1 MIVTANSKIGHIIRE
16 NPAAIT
22 AIASVNKHFEKLR
35 NPVLRK
41 LLANRVTV
49 AEAARIGNC
58 DISVLFEKL
67 TGIGFVCEQA
77 AAPVNVSTAGSSSI
91 TALPASEA
99 SSPAGITATTTS
111 SAVSHLLSAAIAD
124 ADKAKAV
131 LLDVRADLA
140 GGTDPFKKI
149 MQCVNSMSPG
159 QTLCLVN
166 SFVPLPLIKI
176 LEKKSFSCE
185 VEQITT
191 EKVHTFFKKMNGA
204 ALVAQPAEGI
214 AVDNTAFEK
223 LLQQFEGHTEE
234 IDVRLLEMPLPMVT
248 ILESLATLAPHQL
261 LKVEHR
267 KVPLLLLPELQL
279 RGYKYVQR
287 SIGEHHVQILIYKE
301 GVQGGASSQTI

>member
-1 MIVTANSKIGHIIRE
+1 MIVTASSKIGHIIKE

-58 DISVLFEKL
+58 DISILFEKL
-67 TGIGFVCEQA
+67 TGIGFVCEHA
-77 AAPVNVSTAGSSSI
+77 DTSTA
-91 TALPASEA
+91 TR
-99 SSPAGITATTTS
+99 
-111 SAVSHLLSAAIAD
+111 VLSAAIAA
-124 ADKAKAV
+124 ADKAQAV
-131 LLDVRADLA
+131 VLDVRADLA
-140 GGTDPFKKI
+140 GGNDPFKKI

-166 SFVPLPLIKI
+166 SFVPLPLIRI
-176 LEKKSFSCE
+176 LEKKSFTCE
-185 VEQITT
+185 IEQITA

-204 ALVAQPAEGI
+204 AVVAQPAEGI
-214 AVDNTAFEK
+214 TVDNIVFER
-223 LLQQFEGHTEE
+223 LLQQYEGNTSE

-248 ILESLATLAPHQL
+248 ILESLATLAPQQL
-261 LKVEHR
+261 LKVQHR
-267 KVPLLLLPELQL
+267 KVPLLLFPELQL

-287 SIGEHHVQILIYKE
+287 SIGEQHVQILIYKE
-301 GVQGGASSQTI
+301 SPQAGASSQQI

>member
-1 MIVTANSKIGHIIRE
+1 MIVTASSKIGHIIKE

-58 DISVLFEKL
+58 DIAVLFEKL
-67 TGIGFVCEQA
+67 TDIGFVCEHITAPVA
-77 AAPVNVSTAGSSSI
+77 AAV
-91 TALPASEA
+91 LPAADINTERSA
-99 SSPAGITATTTS
+99 SSPAIGVSPSAISTADL
-111 SAVSHLLSAAIAD
+111 LLSAAIAD
-124 ADKAKAV
+124 ADKAQAV

-140 GGTDPFKKI
+140 AGTDPFKKI
-149 MQCVNSMSPG
+149 MQCVNGMLPG

-176 LEKKSFSCE
+176 LEKKSFTCK

-191 EKVHTFFKKMNGA
+191 EEVHTFFKKMNDTA
-204 ALVAQPAEGI
+204 VVARPTAGI
-214 AVDNTAFEK
+214 TIDDTSFEQ
-223 LLQQFEGHTEE
+223 LLQQYEGHMVVV
-234 IDVRLLEMPLPMVT
+234 DVRLLEMPLPMVT
-248 ILESLATLAPHQL
+248 ILESLVTLAPHQL
-261 LKVEHR
+261 LMVEHR
-267 KVPLLLLPELQL
+267 KVPLLLFPELQL

-287 SIGEHHVQILIYKE
+287 SIGQQHVQLLIYKAHLE
-301 GVQGGASSQTI
+301 IHASSQTI